1 MKKWLLLIVFFNS
14 IHAHAQTANI
24 DLPAF
29 AIVKP
34 VAEEMAG
41 YQWGFHPSAYMDTYR
56 YTQSDNTHSAEI
68 VLRFGN
74 DLPGLYA
81 YTQQQLSFEH
91 GTTEVTEATLLTEP
105 VYFVKF
111 RCLCH
116 GSEAKNTL
124 VALMDTGLTHLGKPI
139 WMHITATGSDD
150 DLPALQ
156 QWMQGLVIEKNE

>member
-14 IHAHAQTANI
+14 IHAHAKTANI

-41 YQWGFHPSAYMDTYR
+41 YQWHFQPSAYMDTYR
-56 YTQSDNTHSAEI
+56 YTHSDNTSSAEI

-91 GTTEVTEATLLTEP
+91 GTTEVTETTLLTQP
-105 VYFVKF
+105 LHFVKF

-116 GSEAKNTL
+116 GSEVNNTL
-124 VALMDTGLTHLGKPI
+124 VALMNTGLTHLGKPI
-139 WMHITATGSDD
+139 WMHIMVSGNDE

-156 QWMQGLVIEKNE
+156 QWMKALVIEKNG